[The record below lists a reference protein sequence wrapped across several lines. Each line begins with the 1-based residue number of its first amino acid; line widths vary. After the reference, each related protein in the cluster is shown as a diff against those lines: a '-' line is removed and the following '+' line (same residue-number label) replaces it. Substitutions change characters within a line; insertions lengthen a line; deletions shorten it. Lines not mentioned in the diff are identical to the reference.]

1 MGPLQFVAA
10 LANEC
15 AWVLAYRAFCSCE
28 RLLFPE
34 IRMVNTHLKIE
45 MDHAAHVDEQTP
57 NRQNSGEGS
66 EVTRPPGKG
75 PQREIQSLER

>member
-1 MGPLQFVAA
+1 
-10 LANEC
+10 
-15 AWVLAYRAFCSCE
+15 
-28 RLLFPE
+28 
-34 IRMVNTHLKIE
+34 MVNTHLKIE